1 MKKGKRVISA
11 VLAAILCVSSVPI
24 LRSAN
29 AAELAGTEDTASP
42 SGENTEEPVG
52 TEDTVSPSGGN
63 TEDPAS
69 PDTENENNEDTGN
82 QSIAEGDAAASVD
95 PTEGDAVNS
104 SDPTTEDTTTF
115 ADPTEGETAA
125 SSDPTAGGTEEP
137 ANTEDI
143 RYNLG
148 DFEYRMTD
156 LASLEQMYEEAEE
169 RSENGDDSMQIALLH
184 YQAYGE
190 DSNYTIELE
199 QNAYFPYEVQFT
211 ENGTV
216 TEAWFMTP
224 DDTVTVGGHVFSVHS
239 QTDGTAVT
247 QMSLK
252 IAGDIVTVYPEKKT
266 FTNDGQGPASGISL
280 LPLEKRPLTVDLS
293 KYTPIELTM
302 VSVDEI
308 FSGEKPLEAKKV
320 MWTYD
325 DDDYTNG
332 DDYTISQTGDRLNLF
347 YKYDRSSKWEMI
359 VGDADQ
365 LEKSNIRYTVTVQYD
380 KSLSDWLTS
389 ACYIQNEA
397 GERIQGQTSSIR
409 YDYSES
415 SDVKT
420 NLYLYTA
427 SDSTLGT
434 GNAGNN
440 RYISIQDKEE
450 LYPERPYILK
460 AFEGV
465 YDPAF
470 GGSSGTE
477 ITDRLFA
484 KDMNKKDAGYLAD
497 LYAYPGDTI
506 TLVSYD
512 AQNNVTGCLPL
523 ILDIRNGDG
532 YISRYSLKDEKGNY
546 VGEFDGLYYKA
557 PNYRCDKIK
566 LYKGYSKNSSYIYQL
581 LYVRL
586 GKKNNSAIVAAY
598 AGNYDS
604 IEEAKAANA
613 IDIKDNLFGESGY
626 VTKQSL
632 FSIFL
637 GSDGKEL
644 YKYEVELEESEEPQ
658 DTQNSSWLGSETY
671 ISFTGLSNSEGKEL
685 SDVRVCTSDLEDSYA
700 EGSYITILTKAL
712 NLDSLAL
719 VFDEYSNVVLYSEDG
734 NRVESGKT
742 CFDFSKGPIQFTAS
756 SEDKSYQKN
765 YWVQVINPNN
775 STGAQQLY
783 VNSLKDPEAHTQEK
797 DGAVYS
803 TREVMLNGYYDY
815 EHDILLVNRG
825 TAPIEKLSAELQ
837 SDVVELDKYWTLT
850 GNNALDGFTAEYIY
864 ELSNLA
870 KIRIRAKDGVEAGTA
885 VNGTLTIKSGE
896 TTLMVLTL
904 TGTVGDPTIT
914 TKEVPKAVK
923 YVPYGTM
930 IQNNNKYSWNTV
942 SYELISGKLPN
953 GVELKRNG
961 ELYGVPK
968 EFGEFK
974 FEVRMN
980 NSYYRFRASTKEF
993 TLTVLDNTDE
1003 NVEQATDANYT
1014 LSQRIGDIDV
1024 SSTGNYLV
1032 VSEGVFTE
1040 FQDIYLDGEK
1050 LVKGTDY
1057 TAESGSTRITI
1068 TAQTLKKDG
1077 TQGSHTIGIEFRNSD
1092 DEVKKAAQNYKV
1104 TKQTSSGGGSTG
1116 GGSSSGSTGSSS
1128 DSNSGGNSNSNSNNN
1143 NNTGGGN
1150 NNSNG
1155 GENNNVTEE
1164 IENSDSESAPD
1175 TIADIITKAKR
1186 AAAVKKPKNAVF
1198 TTLFDK
1204 RTVKKG
1210 AADLL
1215 EVIEHLFRLNTAG
1228 SL

>member
-42 SGENTEEPVG
+42 SGENTE
-52 TEDTVSPSGGN
+52 DTASPSGGN
-63 TEDPAS
+63 TEEDAS
-69 PDTENENNEDTGN
+69 PDAENHEESGS
-82 QSIAEGDAAASVD
+82 QSNTEGDAAASSD

-104 SDPTTEDTTTF
+104 SDPATGD
-115 ADPTEGETAA
+115 
-125 SSDPTAGGTEEP
+125 TEEP
-137 ANTEDI
+137 ANAEDI

-169 RSENGDDSMQIALLH
+169 RSGNGDDSMQIELLH
-184 YQAYGE
+184 YQVYGE

-252 IAGDIVTVYPEKKT
+252 IAGDTVTVYPEKKT

-280 LPLEKRPLTVDLS
+280 LPLKEERFEVNLS
-293 KYTPIELTM
+293 NYTPIELTM

-308 FSGEKPLEAKKV
+308 FTGKIALDAKKV
-320 MWTYD
+320 MWTRSWD
-325 DDDYTNG
+325 DHYTVSQKG
-332 DDYTISQTGDRLNLF
+332 DQLNLF
-347 YKYDRSSKWEMI
+347 GDYGTSDSWEMI
-359 VGDADQ
+359 VGETDQ
-365 LEKSNIRYTVTVQYD
+365 LEKSNTRYTVTVQYD

-389 ACYIQNEA
+389 VCYIQNEA
-397 GERIQGQTSSIR
+397 GERVQGETSSIR

-427 SDSTLGT
+427 SDSVFRT

-440 RYISIQDKEE
+440 RYISIQDNKE
-450 LYPERPYILK
+450 LYPERTYTLK

-465 YDPAF
+465 YDPASN
-470 GGSSGTE
+470 GSSGTE
-477 ITDRLFA
+477 ITDKLCA
-484 KDMNKKDAGYLAD
+484 AAMNKKDAGYLAD

-512 AQNNVTGCLPL
+512 AKNNVTGCLPL
-523 ILDIRNGDG
+523 ILDIMDGDG
-532 YISRYSLKDEKGNY
+532 QINRYSLKDEEGNY
-546 VGEFDGLYYKA
+546 VGESNGLYYKA

-566 LYKGYSKNSSYIYQL
+566 LYKGYSKNNSYIYQL
-581 LYVRL
+581 RYDRL
-586 GKKNNSAIVAAY
+586 GEEKNSAIVAAY

-613 IDIKDNLFGESGY
+613 IDIKDRLFGESGY
-626 VTKQSL
+626 LTNKPL

-637 GSDGKEL
+637 GADGKVS
-644 YKYEVELEESEEPQ
+644 YKYEIELEESAEPK
-658 DTQNSSWLGSETY
+658 DSYLSSSSTY
-671 ISFTGLSNSEGKEL
+671 IYFRGLSDSEGKSL
-685 SDVRVCTSDLEDSYA
+685 TNVRVCNSDLEDSYA
-700 EGSYITILTKAL
+700 EGSYITILTKAT

-719 VFDEYSNVVLYSEDG
+719 VFDEYNNVVLYSEDG
-734 NRVESGKT
+734 NRVESGTT
-742 CFDFSKGPIQFTAS
+742 CFNFSKGPVQFTAA

-765 YWVQVINPNN
+765 YWVQVINPDD

-783 VNSLKDPEAHTQEK
+783 VNSLKNPEAHTQEK

-803 TREVMLNGYYDY
+803 TREVVLNGYYDY

-825 TAPIEKLSAELQ
+825 TAPVANLSVELQ

-850 GNNALDGFTAEYIY
+850 GKNALDGFTTESIY

-942 SYELISGKLPN
+942 SYRLLSGKLPS

-974 FEVRMN
+974 FEVQMN
-980 NSYYRFRASTKEF
+980 NSYTGFRASTKEF

-1003 NVEQATDANYT
+1003 NVEQATDADYT

-1116 GGSSSGSTGSSS
+1116 GGSSSGSTGGSSS
-1128 DSNSGGNSNSNSNNN
+1128 DSNSGGNSNSNNN
-1143 NNTGGGN
+1143 NNTGGSNGGGN

-1155 GENNNVTEE
+1155 GGNNNVTEE

-1186 AAAVKKPKNAVF
+1186 AAAVKKPKNTVF

-1210 AADLL
+1210 AADLM
-1215 EVIEHLFRLNTAG
+1215 EVIERLFRLNTAG

>member
-1 MKKGKRVISA
+1 MSDKKGVTKGMKKGKRVISA

-42 SGENTEEPVG
+42 SGENTEEPAG
-52 TEDTVSPSGGN
+52 TEDTDSPSGGN
-63 TEDPAS
+63 TEEDAS
-69 PDTENENNEDTGN
+69 PDAENQNSEDTGS
-82 QSIAEGDAAASVD
+82 QSSAEGDAAASGD

-104 SDPTTEDTTTF
+104 SDPTAED
-115 ADPTEGETAA
+115 AAA
-125 SSDPTAGGTEEP
+125 SSDPTAGDTEEP

-156 LASLEQMYEEAEE
+156 LASLEQMYEEAED
-169 RSENGDDSMQIALLH
+169 RSGNGDDSMQIELLH

-216 TEAWFMTP
+216 TEAWFMTS

-252 IAGDIVTVYPEKKT
+252 IAGDTVTVYPEKKT

-280 LPLEKRPLTVDLS
+280 LPLKEERFEVNLS
-293 KYTPIELTM
+293 NYTPIELTM

-308 FSGEKPLEAKKV
+308 FTGKIALDAKKV
-320 MWTYD
+320 MWTRAWD
-325 DDDYTNG
+325 DH
-332 DDYTISQTGDRLNLF
+332 YTISQKGDQLNLF
-347 YKYDRSSKWEMI
+347 GDYGTSDSWEMI
-359 VGDADQ
+359 VGETDQ
-365 LEKSNIRYTVTVQYD
+365 LEKSNTRYTVTVQYD
-380 KSLSDWLTS
+380 KSISEWLTS
-389 ACYIQNEA
+389 VCYIQNEA
-397 GERIQGQTSSIR
+397 GERVQGQTSSIR

-427 SDSTLGT
+427 SDSVLTT

-440 RYISIQDKEE
+440 RYISIQDKKD
-450 LYPERPYILK
+450 LCSDRVYTLR

-465 YDPAF
+465 YDPAS

-477 ITDRLFA
+477 ITDKLFA
-484 KDMNKKDAGYLAD
+484 SDMNKKDAGYLAD

-512 AQNNVTGCLPL
+512 VQNNVTGCLPL

-532 YISRYSLKDEKGNY
+532 QIGRYSLEDEEGNY
-546 VGEFDGLYYKA
+546 VGESNGLYYKA

-566 LYKGYSKNSSYIYQL
+566 LYKGYSKNSSYVYQL
-581 LYVRL
+581 RYDRL
-586 GKKNNSAIVAAY
+586 GEEKNSAIVAAY

-613 IDIKDNLFGESGY
+613 VDIKDRLFGESGY
-626 VTKQSL
+626 LTNKPL

-637 GSDGKEL
+637 GADGKVL
-644 YKYEVELEESEEPQ
+644 YKYEAELEESTEPK
-658 DTQNSSWLGSETY
+658 DSYLSSSSTY
-671 ISFTGLSNSEGKEL
+671 IHFRGLSDSEGKSL
-685 SDVRVCTSDLEDSYA
+685 TNVRVCNSDLEDSYA
-700 EGSYITILTKAL
+700 EGSYITILTKAS

-719 VFDEYSNVVLYSEDG
+719 VFDEYSNVLLYSEDG

-742 CFDFSKGPIQFTAS
+742 CFNFSKGPVQFTAA

-765 YWVQVINPNN
+765 YWVQVINPDD

-783 VNSLKDPEAHTQEK
+783 VNSLKNPEAHTQEK

-803 TREVMLNGYYDY
+803 TREVVLDSYYDN

-825 TAPIEKLSAELQ
+825 TAPIAKLSVELQ

-850 GNNALDGFTAEYIY
+850 GNNALDGFTEESIY

-885 VNGTLTIKSGE
+885 VEGTLTIKSGE

-904 TGTVGDPTIT
+904 TGTVGDPAIT

-993 TLTVLDNTDE
+993 TFTVLDNTDE

-1104 TKQTSSGGGSTG
+1104 TKQTPSYNESINNT
-1116 GGSSSGSTGSSS
+1116 
-1128 DSNSGGNSNSNSNNN
+1128 NSGGNSSSGSNSSNNN
-1143 NNTGGGN
+1143 NNNGGGSNSGGN

-1155 GENNNVTEE
+1155 GGNNNVTEE

-1186 AAAVKKPKNAVF
+1186 AAAVKRPKNAVF

-1215 EVIEHLFRLNTAG
+1215 EVIERLFRLNTAG